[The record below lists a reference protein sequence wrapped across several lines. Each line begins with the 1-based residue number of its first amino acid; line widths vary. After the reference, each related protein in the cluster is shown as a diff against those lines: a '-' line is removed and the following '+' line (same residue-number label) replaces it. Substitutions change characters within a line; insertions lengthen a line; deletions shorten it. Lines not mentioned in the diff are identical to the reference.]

1 MYQQTNKETQKIME
15 TLRLELYNQIEL
27 LEAKLINS
35 NSNEYGFSEDNAN
48 VSEQISELET
58 KISET
63 WSK

>member
-1 MYQQTNKETQKIME
+1 ME